1 MALSRPVLS
10 PLDAFAVLLRAQGR
24 RKKPWKRVLRLTHSP
39 FVRLYTHVPRPSV
52 VRTCRGCQS
61 GARPHVPRPSVAH
74 MPRPSVAHVLRPS
87 ESRARAAAVRE
98 SRTCRGR
105 FSRARAAVQSPASV
119 AAVISRVSS
128 RPSGQLQKSY
138 ERAELCYDVAH
149 GLHKEEEARRAE
161 RGEALRGARLSSPR
175 PRGAEKR
182 RSRRGQRSPTLGP
195 NVSGAISGVG
205 CRAWPKTRCR
215 MTGCVSWVRRRT
227 PRTAT
232 AYSRCEVAEERSQ
245 KRVVRSS
252 ADDSD

>member
-1 MALSRPVLS
+1 MEESPQTDTQPIRKIIHACAAAVSR
-10 PLDAFAVLLRAQGR
+10 A
-24 RKKPWKRVLRLTHSP
+24 
-39 FVRLYTHVPRPSV
+39 HVPRLSV
-52 VRTCRGCQS
+52 RRTT
-61 GARPHVPRPSVAH
+61 ARAAAVSRAHAASV
-74 MPRPSVAHVLRPS
+74 
-87 ESRARAAAVRE
+87 SRARAAAVRE

-215 MTGCVSWVRRRT
+215 MTGCVSWLRRCTRVQL
-227 PRTAT
+227 
-232 AYSRCEVAEERSQ
+232 YSRCEMARGRRGDIV
-245 KRVVRSS
+245 S